1 MKLEK
6 IPGRHMVKTTS
17 PRLSIRARVMLLALL
32 AVVPLTLDRVRLL
45 EGSRTERIEMTSK
58 EVLDLAK
65 RGAGAQVEMIDATR
79 AVLAVVA
86 RTYAT
91 LARGG
96 QDCAAFLAGFAID
109 VPWIRTLSVVG
120 PDDRIICSTRPRAV
134 GLDVSDRP
142 YIQDARR
149 SWGFVLSD
157 YLIER
162 TTNQPAVMAAY
173 PTLGKDENVNA
184 IIVAAIDLQ
193 WVGRL
198 SPLVEARAGATAL
211 LLDRNGTVLAEFP
224 QQLKRGQNFADHPLF
239 REVFSRFDGGVTAAG
254 FDGVRRIFAFTRLAG
269 TDARILI
276 GLDEAEALRR
286 IDREIGIAYLQ
297 LALFGI
303 LTLLAAWYGGEQ
315 LIVEP
320 IRALARTAA
329 RIGRGDLD
337 ARPNGK
343 KLAPEFV
350 PLAAA
355 LTDMAIKLAERER
368 DLRSANRHLEALASI
383 DGLSGL
389 ANRRS
394 FDARLQAEWERA
406 ASLKRPVAL
415 MMIDVDHF
423 KLFNDNYGHLEG
435 DQCLRVIAETLS
447 AATSQSG
454 DLAARYGGEEF
465 VLLLPDTN
473 LAAALEIAGRLRH
486 TVAALAIAHRFAPCG
501 HVTVSIGVASLTP
514 TVASDP
520 QALIEA
526 ADSGLYAA
534 KRKGRNTVWAAQDAM
549 TPAA

>member
-1 MKLEK
+1 
-6 IPGRHMVKTTS
+6 
-17 PRLSIRARVMLLALL
+17 
-32 AVVPLTLDRVRLL
+32 
-45 EGSRTERIEMTSK
+45 
-58 EVLDLAK
+58 
-65 RGAGAQVEMIDATR
+65 
-79 AVLAVVA
+79 
-86 RTYAT
+86 
-91 LARGG
+91 
-96 QDCAAFLAGFAID
+96 
-109 VPWIRTLSVVG
+109 
-120 PDDRIICSTRPRAV
+120 
-134 GLDVSDRP
+134 
-142 YIQDARR
+142 
-149 SWGFVLSD
+149 
-157 YLIER
+157 
-162 TTNQPAVMAAY
+162 
-173 PTLGKDENVNA
+173 
-184 IIVAAIDLQ
+184 
-193 WVGRL
+193 
-198 SPLVEARAGATAL
+198 
-211 LLDRNGTVLAEFP
+211 
-224 QQLKRGQNFADHPLF
+224 
-239 REVFSRFDGGVTAAG
+239 VTAAG

>member
-1 MKLEK
+1 
-6 IPGRHMVKTTS
+6 
-17 PRLSIRARVMLLALL
+17 
-32 AVVPLTLDRVRLL
+32 
-45 EGSRTERIEMTSK
+45 
-58 EVLDLAK
+58 
-65 RGAGAQVEMIDATR
+65 
-79 AVLAVVA
+79 
-86 RTYAT
+86 
-91 LARGG
+91 
-96 QDCAAFLAGFAID
+96 
-109 VPWIRTLSVVG
+109 
-120 PDDRIICSTRPRAV
+120 
-134 GLDVSDRP
+134 
-142 YIQDARR
+142 
-149 SWGFVLSD
+149 
-157 YLIER
+157 
-162 TTNQPAVMAAY
+162 
-173 PTLGKDENVNA
+173 
-184 IIVAAIDLQ
+184 
-193 WVGRL
+193 
-198 SPLVEARAGATAL
+198 
-211 LLDRNGTVLAEFP
+211 VLAEFP

-239 REVFSRFDGGVTAAG
+239 REVFSRVDGDVTAAG

-297 LALFGI
+297 LALFGV

-337 ARPNGK
+337 ARPNAR

-368 DLRSANRHLEALASI
+368 ELRSANRNLEALASI

-406 ASLKRPVAL
+406 AGLKRPVAL

-447 AATSQSG
+447 AATGQSG

-465 VLLLPDTN
+465 VLLLRDTN
-473 LAAALEIAGRLRH
+473 LATALEIAGRLRH

-534 KRKGRNTVWAAQDAM
+534 KRKGRNMVWAAQDAM